1 MDRDQLRA
9 ALENADLTGYQAEAY
24 LTLVDEGMIRAI
36 DVAKKSEVPT
46 SQIYEILRDLEEQ
59 GFIETIEQD
68 QLHARARDPT
78 EMLDHLRTRGEL
90 LTAAA
95 EEIEDRWERPKMHRH
110 RISFVRNTETVLQ
123 HVRESLANAETNVD
137 VALSFD
143 QLQTLAPALAEAKRR
158 GVIIRC
164 VVYPEPDLAS
174 KLENLGLDEVVG
186 ELRVH
191 DIPSAFL
198 TIVDRRQIFF
208 APNSRADE
216 PYGILFEDE
225 ILAYVHYW
233 YFETCLWTLSEP
245 VFTDPAMAFVY
256 VSIEQFIRDMTVPWN
271 HGADIS
277 VTVYGEDV
285 HSGESRVLSGRLV
298 DVIFPGVAR
307 TDDAPPTFD
316 QLGGISSLVVESD
329 GETYSVGGSG
339 AVYEDLKGTQIVVE
353 DVEFEP
359 PGETDPWPTPDRRV

>member
-1 MDRDQLRA
+1 MDRDRLRA

-24 LTLVDEGMIRAI
+24 LTLVEEGMIRAI

-46 SQIYEILRDLEEQ
+46 SQIYETLRDLEEQ

-90 LTAAA
+90 LTTAAD
-95 EEIEDRWERPKMHRH
+95 EIEDRWERPTMHPH

-123 HVRESLANAETNVD
+123 HVRESLANAETSVD
-137 VALSFD
+137 IALSFD
-143 QLQTLAPALAEAKRR
+143 QLQTLAPALAEAKSR
-158 GVIIRC
+158 GVIIRS
-164 VVYPEPDLAS
+164 VVYPEPDLS
-174 KLENLGLDEVVG
+174 TKLEEINLDGVVG

-208 APNSRADE
+208 APNSRANE

-245 VFTDPAMAFVY
+245 LFTDPAMAFVY

-271 HGADIS
+271 RGAAVSI
-277 VTVYGEDV
+277 TVYGEDV
-285 HSGESRVLSGRLV
+285 HTGEARTLSGRLV
-298 DVIFPGVAR
+298 DILFPGVASAD
-307 TDDAPPTFD
+307 TTPPSFD
-316 QLGGISSLVVESD
+316 QLGGISSLLVESD

-339 AVYEDLKGTQIVVE
+339 AVYEDIKGTQIVV
-353 DVEFEP
+353 DDIEFAP
-359 PGETDPWPTPDRRV
+359 PA